1 MNTIR
6 DLEMFSCQ
14 QLITEVNC
22 YIFYLSTLCVFI
34 YRLITIYTLIT
45 HFLFLDTSK
54 GLFLLNK
61 MSAKSGFSEEAISD
75 AQETFMLFD
84 TKGDGMIPCNQVN
97 NHESSKSL

>member
-1 MNTIR
+1 MCI
-6 DLEMFSCQ
+6 
-14 QLITEVNC
+14 
-22 YIFYLSTLCVFI
+22 YLQTNYNLHTNHTFP
-34 YRLITIYTLIT
+34 
-45 HFLFLDTSK
+45 FLDTSK
-54 GLFLLNK
+54 GLFLLDK